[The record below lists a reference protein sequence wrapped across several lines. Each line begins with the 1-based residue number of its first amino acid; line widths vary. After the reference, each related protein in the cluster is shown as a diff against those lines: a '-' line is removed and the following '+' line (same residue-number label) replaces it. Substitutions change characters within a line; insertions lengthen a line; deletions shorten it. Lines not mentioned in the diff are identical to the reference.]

1 MFLYKFLFPRE
12 NQGVTYITLIL
23 SVENLLVVLD
33 SILEP
38 LAGTE
43 LPKEVFTSRAR

>member
-1 MFLYKFLFPRE
+1 VGSPGFY
-12 NQGVTYITLIL
+12 
-23 SVENLLVVLD
+23 VLG

-38 LAGTE
+38 VVGVE